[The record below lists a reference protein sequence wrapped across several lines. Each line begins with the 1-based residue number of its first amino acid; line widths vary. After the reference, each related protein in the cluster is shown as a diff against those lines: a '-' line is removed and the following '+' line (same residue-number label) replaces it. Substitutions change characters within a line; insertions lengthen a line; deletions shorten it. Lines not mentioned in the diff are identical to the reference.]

1 MGKSIDKEKNIIDNG
16 YEMRAEDLIVVRKNR
31 KSAIFNKETSEFVT
45 EHLYDEIILSDSG
58 NHVVYIG
65 DEMLGEITYSAII
78 NNQGQALEFPNLVFE
93 YYSGFNMF
101 NRSIAKC
108 KETDKK
114 CIVDNNGN
122 ILSEQYDRIS
132 KIDNNYD
139 FGVYYAANYYPLEE
153 FGRGEKDRKIL
164 NFDGRE
170 IKLTIFDDGEHKEVK
185 VLEFKDI
192 DNIELYIRNFGP
204 SLISLIPR
212 MMFKEDE
219 IYPRIIKAVNVFA
232 KHHPMLKKVMISAIE
247 LLEKM
252 VSYYRNNK
260 EYNVQ
265 DLYPEKFH
273 ASTQIEVNDIKKKI
287 KNLYQRLNL
296 I

>member
-1 MGKSIDKEKNIIDNG
+1 MDKSIDKEKNIIDDG
-16 YEMRAEDLIVVRKNR
+16 YKMRAEDLIVVRKNR

-45 EHLYDEIILSDSG
+45 EHLYDKIILSDSG
-58 NHVVYIG
+58 NHVAYIG
-65 DEMLGEITYSAII
+65 DDMLGEITYSAII

-170 IKLTIFDDGEHKEVK
+170 IKLTFFDDGEHKEVK

-252 VSYYRNNK
+252 VSYYRNSIFDDGETYGFLK
-260 EYNVQ
+260 
-265 DLYPEKFH
+265 
-273 ASTQIEVNDIKKKI
+273 IE
-287 KNLYQRLNL
+287 L
-296 I
+296 